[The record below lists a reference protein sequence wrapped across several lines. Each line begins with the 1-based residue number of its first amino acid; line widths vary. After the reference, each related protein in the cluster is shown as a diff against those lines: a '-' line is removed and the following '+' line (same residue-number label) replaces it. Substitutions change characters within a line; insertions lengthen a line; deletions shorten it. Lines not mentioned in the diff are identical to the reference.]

1 MDSQPVDLTRFALVS
16 DLYYS
21 IDRRIYK
28 ALKVSI
34 RYLLQSAYSPR
45 ILLTYCT
52 KRLYSSGLPCG
63 LRVPPG
69 LVPVRCLK
77 KARKLLSVRPRI
89 GVISGP
95 QRS

>member
-34 RYLLQSAYSPR
+34 RYLIVIAYSS
-45 ILLTYCT
+45 
-52 KRLYSSGLPCG
+52 YS
-63 LRVPPG
+63 VYQIE
-69 LVPVRCLK
+69 
-77 KARKLLSVRPRI
+77 I
-89 GVISGP
+89 GVIAGFALP
-95 QRS
+95 F